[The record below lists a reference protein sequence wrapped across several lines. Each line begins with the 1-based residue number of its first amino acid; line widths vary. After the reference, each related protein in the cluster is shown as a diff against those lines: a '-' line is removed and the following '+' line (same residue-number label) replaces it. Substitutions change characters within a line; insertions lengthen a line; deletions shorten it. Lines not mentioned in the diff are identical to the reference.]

1 MEGNK
6 VNCREIENRQSA
18 AMPFLGSVQRLSNYG
33 VDPSGSKR
41 LAPET
46 GEEIVSSVWE
56 HTAVSDGLGLATPG
70 EENVTIQK
78 KMLPIAKRLL
88 TFGKFAQKETKP
100 QKQGLEIRHR
110 RYERFP
116 IVDSPLAEGV
126 TPDFVSLEHTTLMH
140 TL

>member
-1 MEGNK
+1 MGTY
-6 VNCREIENRQSA
+6 S
-18 AMPFLGSVQRLSNYG
+18 SLS
-33 VDPSGSKR
+33 
-41 LAPET
+41 L
-46 GEEIVSSVWE
+46 
-56 HTAVSDGLGLATPG
+56 LATPG

-126 TPDFVSLEHTTLMH
+126 TPDFVSLESIHSNVYLMH
-140 TL
+140 TLKQYGTFNDHM